1 MHWYNE
7 QYNRDQGMRWKK
19 YKFVLRKKSFFFN
32 TGEKSIG
39 DAINNLE
46 TEEEVPDQM
55 ENQHGILASSNKIIS
70 AGIRKERQRHK
81 YQKPTFKLTKSLG
94 DTEGC
99 LGLECVSDN

>member
-1 MHWYNE
+1 
-7 QYNRDQGMRWKK
+7 MRWKK

-55 ENQHGILASSNKIIS
+55 EN
-70 AGIRKERQRHK
+70 
-81 YQKPTFKLTKSLG
+81 
-94 DTEGC
+94 
-99 LGLECVSDN
+99 